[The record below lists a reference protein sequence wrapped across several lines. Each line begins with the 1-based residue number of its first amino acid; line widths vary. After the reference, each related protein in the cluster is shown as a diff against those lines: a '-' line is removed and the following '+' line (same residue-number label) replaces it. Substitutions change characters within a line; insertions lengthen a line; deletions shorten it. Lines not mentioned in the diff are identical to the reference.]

1 MRKKLTLMFVAL
13 FAIAAFA
20 ATTWKAA
27 KDTSV
32 EAGTVLVDD
41 DLLAVKTAF
50 KTTLKTDAR
59 TIDGQE
65 FTNYIQVRVK
75 ADPTVAVPEGTEND
89 GSTSL
94 IITPKRDVEVTF
106 YYRRQ
111 SSSGAYS
118 LNDGKD
124 MKVFDQSDAKA
135 IDAEITLDSET
146 DDGNYAWVTKVCKLS
161 AGKVYTASGRGT
173 TIQFYGLIAQ
183 IPFEINTLNF
193 NSLDASF
200 PVSTSNSTDGDIVKD
215 LKFTDNLSGV
225 DVTVTPST
233 SNTPNR
239 FWSTKN
245 GPQLRIYGGTLTF
258 AAPEGKTISKLTF
271 NNGKWNEGNTADSG
285 EFASNVW
292 TGEAEQ
298 VVVTIAGNT
307 QLNSIDVEFATDIAG
322 EPIWTSESAVV
333 VNWSGDVV
341 ISPENLAKAKVGDII
356 HVALKDI
363 TATGNW
369 SGQLLPKT
377 AQWIDIE
384 GGIEVVPD
392 MTEITFILT
401 GDMLR
406 LANEQGGLMICGTGF
421 STDKVTL
428 ETTSWTGSD
437 TSIWIGDF
445 EGSGNFGINYSHF
458 KNGNLKAGD
467 IVRVTATEIE
477 GDGHWLQLF
486 SPDWSTCIDAVKTD
500 DGYDITLTDE
510 MISLITADYQ
520 YAKINFGNYEI
531 TQVELIEGT
540 PEPVDV
546 KVSNPGEDLTAAIA
560 EAAAGA
566 PVATVNLTLQKG
578 NTYKLTAPITASGN
592 IVINGNG
599 ASIDAIGVTGALF
612 QYVAAPAAAAPALNR
627 APVTPAADYTYV
639 DNVEI
644 KNVTITGVKG
654 SIYYDNNVKI
664 CVENFTIDNVVLGLE
679 TESVDNDALVSFKGG
694 CAKDV
699 IIKNSTVYGNAAV
712 AKYFMRYN
720 NGAGFDKAGYDKGE
734 ITYTKNTFYKL
745 LTSNGWWASYTRV
758 GNNAGK
764 TLLTVTDNIWVD
776 CADGNIMR
784 RLSQSKTLS
793 SFATG
798 SVYENNTILNNGAAV
813 AQWNDFANGTDL
825 TTDPEFKDAANADF
839 TLGVSSKQMKHKT
852 GDPRWIKGN
861 YVPAAGD
868 VVDITLDFQGGDL
881 TAALNEKV
889 DEIESQDL
897 TVGDITINLSFMSTS
912 TVSEPITVNKGLT
925 IKGDN
930 AVIDASALSQPMIQM
945 NKEPQVEA
953 VASGQ
958 YVIKD
963 ITIENVKV
971 TGLTKA
977 FFADN
982 GKFYA
987 YETFTVNNCV
997 IEYATQSNVVFNLA
1011 SSMAINFNITNST
1024 IYSKEAGTANFIA
1037 MSGKRPWQI
1046 TGYEEETGKLTVANN
1061 TFYNVAKSRQF
1072 MNTNTLKGQKYL
1084 YEFNSNIFANVS
1096 NKKIYGNM
1104 TNKKEQLTTDGKN
1117 TYIFDGTF
1125 FAETNYNGD
1134 EGLQTD
1140 PQFTNAEKGDFTI
1153 FVGSK
1158 QAKYETGDPR
1168 WLTYFDPEQAPV
1180 EDVELNVA
1188 DGGNITTAMA
1198 MAMADVDQ
1206 LGDIT
1211 INVSG
1216 DVTISSSIVAPN
1228 SLTITG
1234 ATGATIDA
1242 SGLEAAMITT
1252 PAGDLAEWME
1262 GNLTIEGVNIKG
1274 LKKSL
1279 FASAGK
1285 NYLYKDFKIEN
1296 SVIEF
1301 DETSGLEFDF
1311 RKGGV
1316 AKNFTIE
1323 NSTLYALA
1331 PTSNSLYTSQSA
1343 QRGTEAPGV
1352 TTQTFTIKN
1361 STLVNFAKTKNFFTH
1376 RQANQTWLAYD
1387 IENSIFVD
1395 CGKSGQVVKGINQ
1408 GQSGKNPTWTI
1419 SGNLFNFDGTDTS
1432 AAEATGDADEPVA
1445 DSVAGV
1451 VEFKNAAE
1459 GNFDGVIT
1467 LADGAET
1474 PAAVPGDN
1482 TNFSVIIADATSIKN
1497 VKTVDAA
1504 DLENAV
1510 IFNLNGQRVEKA
1522 QKGLYIINGRKVVVK

>member
-1 MRKKLTLMFVAL
+1 MFVAL

-20 ATTWKAA
+20 ATQALDAGTEQSVTYALQEGDAFISGQTVDVKNGDDVVATITYGEAGGNDFAAA
-27 KDTSV
+27 KSDSQV
-32 EAGTVLVDD
+32 EG
-41 DLLAVKTAF
+41 
-50 KTTLKTDAR
+50 
-59 TIDGQE
+59 
-65 FTNYIQVRVK
+65 
-75 ADPTVAVPEGTEND
+75 
-89 GSTSL
+89 
-94 IITPKRDVEVTF
+94 
-106 YYRRQ
+106 
-111 SSSGAYS
+111 
-118 LNDGKD
+118 
-124 MKVFDQSDAKA
+124 
-135 IDAEITLDSET
+135 
-146 DDGNYAWVTKVCKLS
+146 
-161 AGKVYTASGRGT
+161 YTASTAGNGT
-173 TIQFYGLIAQ
+173 NGNKAGGTFYTITPAYNGTVSVAVVLNAGKAFYVEEDGTALADYNGITVSEKYYGSYDFSVTAGKAYKVYCSGSKLGFYG
-183 IPFEINTLNF
+183 FKYTYTVD
-193 NSLDASF
+193 DA
-200 PVSTSNSTDGDIVKD
+200 
-215 LKFTDNLSGV
+215 
-225 DVTVTPST
+225 
-233 SNTPNR
+233 
-239 FWSTKN
+239 
-245 GPQLRIYGGTLTF
+245 
-258 AAPEGKTISKLTF
+258 
-271 NNGKWNEGNTADSG
+271 
-285 EFASNVW
+285 
-292 TGEAEQ
+292 
-298 VVVTIAGNT
+298 
-307 QLNSIDVEFATDIAG
+307 
-322 EPIWTSESAVV
+322 
-333 VNWSGDVV
+333 
-341 ISPENLAKAKVGDII
+341 
-356 HVALKDI
+356 
-363 TATGNW
+363 
-369 SGQLLPKT
+369 
-377 AQWIDIE
+377 
-384 GGIEVVPD
+384 
-392 MTEITFILT
+392 
-401 GDMLR
+401 
-406 LANEQGGLMICGTGF
+406 
-421 STDKVTL
+421 
-428 ETTSWTGSD
+428 
-437 TSIWIGDF
+437 
-445 EGSGNFGINYSHF
+445 
-458 KNGNLKAGD
+458 
-467 IVRVTATEIE
+467 
-477 GDGHWLQLF
+477 
-486 SPDWSTCIDAVKTD
+486 KTD
-500 DGYDITLTDE
+500 
-510 MISLITADYQ
+510 
-520 YAKINFGNYEI
+520 
-531 TQVELIEGT
+531 
-540 PEPVDV
+540 EPVEV
-546 KVSNPGEDLTAAIA
+546 AIENPGEDLTAAIA

-566 PVATVNLTLQKG
+566 PVANVNLTLQKG
-578 NTYKLTAPITASGN
+578 NTYKLTAPIAASGN

-612 QYVAAPAAAAPALNR
+612 QYVAAPAAAPALNR
-627 APVTPAADYTYV
+627 APANPADDYTYV
-639 DNVEI
+639 DKVEI
-644 KNVTITGVKG
+644 SNITITGIKG
-654 SIYYDNNVKI
+654 SIYYDNNVKV
-664 CVENFTIDNVVLGLE
+664 CVENFTIDNAVLGLE
-679 TESVDNDALVSFKGG
+679 TESVDNEALVSFQGG

-712 AKYFMRYN
+712 AKYFMRYY
-720 NGAGFDKAGYDKGE
+720 NGAGFDRAGYDKGE

-745 LTSNGWWASYTRV
+745 LTSNGQWASYTRV

-776 CADGNIMR
+776 CVDGNIMR

-813 AQWNDFANGTDL
+813 AQWNDYANGTDL
-825 TTDPEFKDAANADF
+825 TTNPEFKDAANADF
-839 TLGVSSKQMKHKT
+839 TLGASSKQMKHKT

-930 AVIDASALSQPMIQM
+930 AVIDASALTQPMIQM
-945 NKEPQVEA
+945 NNEPQVEA

-982 GKFYA
+982 GKPYA

-1037 MSGKRPWQI
+1037 MSGKRPWLI

-1061 TFYNVAKSRQF
+1061 TFYNVAKSKQF

-1104 TNKKEQLTTDGKN
+1104 TNNKKQLTTDGKN

-1140 PQFTNAEKGDFTI
+1140 PQFINAAKGDFTV

-1180 EDVELNVA
+1180 EDVEVNVA
-1188 DGGNITTAMA
+1188 DGGNITTALA
-1198 MAMADVDQ
+1198 EALADVDQ

-1242 SGLEAAMITT
+1242 SALEAAMITT

-1262 GNLTIEGVNIKG
+1262 GDLTISGVNIKG

-1279 FASAGK
+1279 FVSAGK
-1285 NYLYKDFKIEN
+1285 NYLYNDFKIEN

-1301 DETSGLEFDF
+1301 DETTGLEFDF

-1316 AKNFTIE
+1316 AKNFIIN
-1323 NSTLYALA
+1323 NSTLYALN
-1331 PTSNSLYTSQSA
+1331 PTGNSLYTSQSA
-1343 QRGTEAPGV
+1343 QRGTEAPDV
-1352 TTQTFTIKN
+1352 DVQTFIITN
-1361 STLVNFAKTKNFFTH
+1361 STLVNFAKSKNFFTH
-1376 RQANQTWLAYD
+1376 RQSNQTWLAYT
-1387 IENSIFVD
+1387 IQNSIFVD

-1419 SGNLFNFDGTDTS
+1419 SGNLFNFNGVDTS
-1432 AAEATGDADEPVA
+1432 AAEDTGDAGEPVEN
-1445 DSVAGV
+1445 SVAGV
-1451 VEFKNAAE
+1451 VEFENAAE
-1459 GNFDGVIT
+1459 GNFDGVIM
-1467 LADGAET
+1467 LAEDAEA
-1474 PAAVPGDN
+1474 PATVPGDN
-1482 TNFSVIIADATSIKN
+1482 KNFSITIAGATAIKG
-1497 VKTVDAA
+1497 VKAVDA
-1504 DLENAV
+1504 DNLENAV
-1510 IFNLNGQRVEKA
+1510 IYNLNGQRVEKA
-1522 QKGLYIINGRKVVVK
+1522 QKGLYIVNGRKVVVK

>member
-75 ADPTVAVPEGTEND
+75 ADPTVAVPEGTDNG

-531 TQVELIEGT
+531 TQVELILQGKDVV
-540 PEPVDV
+540 VD
-546 KVSNPGEDLTAAIA
+546 SPAAGDLTEAINK
-560 EAAAGA
+560 AAAGRA
-566 PVATVNLTLQKG
+566 VNNLTINLAA
-578 NTYKLTAPITASGN
+578 NTTYTLSAPIESAGNVIINGADGATIDASGN
-592 IVINGNG
+592 SGAFIQLSSTPAESIKNKNNYYQLDAEILVKDVEITGVQGRFLYDGGKQYSLKAATIDNCVIALATTSAVPFVAFNTGGINAFTIQNSTIYQTGSSNVNYFVQYTNGARHDRLGWDEATSLTYKNNTFYNVASGNWANGSGMQNYTQYVVEGNIWYESSNGNIARYLMFGRLGGNG
-599 ASIDAIGVTGALF
+599 ATA
-612 QYVAAPAAAAPALNR
+612 
-627 APVTPAADYTYV
+627 TY
-639 DNVEI
+639 
-644 KNVTITGVKG
+644 
-654 SIYYDNNVKI
+654 S
-664 CVENFTIDNVVLGLE
+664 
-679 TESVDNDALVSFKGG
+679 
-694 CAKDV
+694 
-699 IIKNSTVYGNAAV
+699 
-712 AKYFMRYN
+712 
-720 NGAGFDKAGYDKGE
+720 
-734 ITYTKNTFYKL
+734 
-745 LTSNGWWASYTRV
+745 
-758 GNNAGK
+758 
-764 TLLTVTDNIWVD
+764 
-776 CADGNIMR
+776 
-784 RLSQSKTLS
+784 
-793 SFATG
+793 
-798 SVYENNTILNNGAAV
+798 NNTYWKNGAAV
-813 AQWNDFANGTDL
+813 DQGSYDASGTSL
-825 TTDPEFKDAANADF
+825 TTDPEFKDAANGDFTLGEHTDQAKYQTGDPRWLVDYVATVDQGAVTDPIDVTVPANLGEDGAATDLATFLDGYLENSPNPAYIKLTLEGGAEYTISKPIETISAIQILGDESNPATIDASALSGNFVEISSVKISGTPNDYGFYTQIYNVELKNFEVKGLSGSLFSDKAQMYQIPNLTIDNVLVETKATVVELKGSVVENVNVTKSTMNAAAIAFKATADAASAGVTAQTVTASYNTFYQVTGIEIGTATTLSLDFNHNVVISDAFAFAGGTPTSMLVQYNSFVKKDGTDNNAILANVPGVGGTIEGDLTFAAADEVANGNLGLGACPQKTAKIGDPRWLDATLKLNVSDIDDANDLAKAINQGVEDGFTKFQLEENGRYSVKQSIVTDKPLSITGKNVKIDVEHSDVFIQLEKNPTIEAAAPALNRAVALNGTDYIGIDQIALKGLTVTGLKNSIIYDNNTKYCVVDLTIDDCVLGLATEATQNQAFISFQGGGVKDFTMKNSTVYQTGADENNYFLRYNNSARLDRYGYDKETETQSISYINNTFYKVSKNGQWGNYNGIAGQKYSEFHVTGNIWVDCGNGQIARRLLGGRNASSYTTCEFNNNTYWFNEAAETGNTQYDEGYQLTTDPGFKNAAEADF
-839 TLGVSSKQMKHKT
+839 TLSAYSEQAQLKT
-852 GDPRWIKGN
+852 GDPRW
-861 YVPAAGD
+861 YAE
-868 VVDITLDFQGGDL
+868 GGH
-881 TAALNEKV
+881 
-889 DEIESQDL
+889 
-897 TVGDITINLSFMSTS
+897 
-912 TVSEPITVNKGLT
+912 
-925 IKGDN
+925 
-930 AVIDASALSQPMIQM
+930 
-945 NKEPQVEA
+945 
-953 VASGQ
+953 
-958 YVIKD
+958 Y
-963 ITIENVKV
+963 
-971 TGLTKA
+971 
-977 FFADN
+977 
-982 GKFYA
+982 
-987 YETFTVNNCV
+987 
-997 IEYATQSNVVFNLA
+997 
-1011 SSMAINFNITNST
+1011 
-1024 IYSKEAGTANFIA
+1024 
-1037 MSGKRPWQI
+1037 
-1046 TGYEEETGKLTVANN
+1046 
-1061 TFYNVAKSRQF
+1061 
-1072 MNTNTLKGQKYL
+1072 
-1084 YEFNSNIFANVS
+1084 
-1096 NKKIYGNM
+1096 
-1104 TNKKEQLTTDGKN
+1104 
-1117 TYIFDGTF
+1117 
-1125 FAETNYNGD
+1125 
-1134 EGLQTD
+1134 
-1140 PQFTNAEKGDFTI
+1140 
-1153 FVGSK
+1153 
-1158 QAKYETGDPR
+1158 
-1168 WLTYFDPEQAPV
+1168 
-1180 EDVELNVA
+1180 
-1188 DGGNITTAMA
+1188 
-1198 MAMADVDQ
+1198 
-1206 LGDIT
+1206 
-1211 INVSG
+1211 
-1216 DVTISSSIVAPN
+1216 
-1228 SLTITG
+1228 
-1234 ATGATIDA
+1234 
-1242 SGLEAAMITT
+1242 
-1252 PAGDLAEWME
+1252 
-1262 GNLTIEGVNIKG
+1262 
-1274 LKKSL
+1274 
-1279 FASAGK
+1279 
-1285 NYLYKDFKIEN
+1285 
-1296 SVIEF
+1296 
-1301 DETSGLEFDF
+1301 
-1311 RKGGV
+1311 
-1316 AKNFTIE
+1316 
-1323 NSTLYALA
+1323 
-1331 PTSNSLYTSQSA
+1331 
-1343 QRGTEAPGV
+1343 
-1352 TTQTFTIKN
+1352 
-1361 STLVNFAKTKNFFTH
+1361 
-1376 RQANQTWLAYD
+1376 
-1387 IENSIFVD
+1387 
-1395 CGKSGQVVKGINQ
+1395 
-1408 GQSGKNPTWTI
+1408 NPTAI
-1419 SGNLFNFDGTDTS
+1419 QGVD
-1432 AAEATGDADEPVA
+1432 AEQ
-1445 DSVAGV
+1445 GV
-1451 VEFKNAAE
+1451 
-1459 GNFDGVIT
+1459 D
-1467 LADGAET
+1467 DGAWYT
-1474 PAAVPGDN
+1474 LQGV
-1482 TNFSVIIADATSIKN
+1482 
-1497 VKTVDAA
+1497 
-1504 DLENAV
+1504 
-1510 IFNLNGQRVEKA
+1510 RVEKPG
-1522 QKGLYIINGRKVVVK
+1522 KGLYIHNGKTVVVK

>member
-20 ATTWKAA
+20 ATQALDAGEEQSVTYALQEGDAFVSGQTVDVKNGDEVVATITYGEAGGPDFSAA
-27 KDTSV
+27 KED
-32 EAGTVLVDD
+32 LMVD
-41 DLLAVKTAF
+41 
-50 KTTLKTDAR
+50 
-59 TIDGQE
+59 G
-65 FTNYIQVRVK
+65 
-75 ADPTVAVPEGTEND
+75 
-89 GSTSL
+89 
-94 IITPKRDVEVTF
+94 
-106 YYRRQ
+106 
-111 SSSGAYS
+111 
-118 LNDGKD
+118 
-124 MKVFDQSDAKA
+124 
-135 IDAEITLDSET
+135 
-146 DDGNYAWVTKVCKLS
+146 
-161 AGKVYTASGRGT
+161 YTASTAGNGT
-173 TIQFYGLIAQ
+173 NGNKDGGTFYTITPAYDGTVSVAVVLNAGKAFYVKEDGTALADYNGITVSEKYYGSYDFSVTAGKAYKVYCNGSKLGFYG
-183 IPFEINTLNF
+183 FKYTY
-193 NSLDASF
+193 
-200 PVSTSNSTDGDIVKD
+200 T
-215 LKFTDNLSGV
+215 V
-225 DVTVTPST
+225 D
-233 SNTPNR
+233 
-239 FWSTKN
+239 
-245 GPQLRIYGGTLTF
+245 Y
-258 AAPEGKTISKLTF
+258 A
-271 NNGKWNEGNTADSG
+271 
-285 EFASNVW
+285 
-292 TGEAEQ
+292 
-298 VVVTIAGNT
+298 
-307 QLNSIDVEFATDIAG
+307 
-322 EPIWTSESAVV
+322 
-333 VNWSGDVV
+333 
-341 ISPENLAKAKVGDII
+341 
-356 HVALKDI
+356 
-363 TATGNW
+363 
-369 SGQLLPKT
+369 
-377 AQWIDIE
+377 
-384 GGIEVVPD
+384 
-392 MTEITFILT
+392 
-401 GDMLR
+401 
-406 LANEQGGLMICGTGF
+406 
-421 STDKVTL
+421 
-428 ETTSWTGSD
+428 
-437 TSIWIGDF
+437 
-445 EGSGNFGINYSHF
+445 
-458 KNGNLKAGD
+458 
-467 IVRVTATEIE
+467 
-477 GDGHWLQLF
+477 
-486 SPDWSTCIDAVKTD
+486 KTD
-500 DGYDITLTDE
+500 
-510 MISLITADYQ
+510 
-520 YAKINFGNYEI
+520 
-531 TQVELIEGT
+531 
-540 PEPVDV
+540 EPVEV
-546 KVSNPGEDLTAAIA
+546 AIENPGEDLTAAIA
-560 EAAAGA
+560 EAAGNAEPA
-566 PVATVNLTLQKG
+566 SVELTLQKG
-578 NTYKLTAPITASGN
+578 VNYKVTAPITTSGN

-599 ASIDAIGVTGALF
+599 ATIDASGITGALF
-612 QYVAAPAAAAPALNR
+612 QTQPTVIAAAAPNR
-627 APVTPAADYTYV
+627 APANPKSTYQYI
-639 DNVEI
+639 DNITI
-644 KNVTITGVKG
+644 KDVTITGIKG
-654 SIYYDNNVKI
+654 SIYYDNYVDGSLRV
-664 CVENFTIDNVVLGLE
+664 CVENFTIDNAVLGLE
-679 TESVDNDALVSFKGG
+679 TESVDYESLISFEGG
-694 CAKDV
+694 GIKDFC
-699 IIKNSTVYGNAAV
+699 IKNSTVYNTSPTG
-712 AKYFMRYN
+712 AKYFIRYN
-720 NGAGFDKAGYDKGE
+720 GNNGRIDNMGYDKSKDFQTW
-734 ITYTKNTFYKL
+734 TYLNNTFYKAIAS
-745 LTSNGWWASYTRV
+745 TGQWGNGANGQKYFKYDV
-758 GNNAGK
+758 EN
-764 TLLTVTDNIWVD
+764 NIWVD
-776 CADGNIMR
+776 SSKEIIR
-784 RLSQSKTLS
+784 RLT
-793 SFATG
+793 FGRYATDY
-798 SVYENNTILNNGAAV
+798 VTFLNNTYMQDGAFLDESAF
-813 AQWNDFANGTDL
+813 DKSGTAL

-1061 TFYNVAKSRQF
+1061 TFYNVAKNKQF

-1188 DGGNITTAMA
+1188 DGGNITTALA